1 MQTIPFSE
9 REIELAIE
17 LNKKGIIW
25 RPKSSDW
32 FIDLN
37 NLRVLY
43 NGEFVQ
49 SESLC
54 LVIDEDGRSFSFLE
68 LLIDGEENGNR
79 MKKSMSY
86 DEKEKMGNMNWLPT
100 IKDCIQIIEK
110 SDDYNFQSL
119 SKSEDLFKLSI
130 IRHSDN
136 KTISI
141 TGNTEIEAFYSMI
154 LNL

>member
-68 LLIDGEENGNR
+68 LVLPKLLQDEWEESTCDKLTQPG
-79 MKKSMSY
+79 
-86 DEKEKMGNMNWLPT
+86 KEA
-100 IKDCIQIIEK
+100 
-110 SDDYNFQSL
+110 S
-119 SKSEDLFKLSI
+119 
-130 IRHSDN
+130 
-136 KTISI
+136 
-141 TGNTEIEAFYSMI
+141 
-154 LNL
+154 NLTS